1 MNDDD
6 DSTAEEEES
15 CKRTRAFVRRTHLR
29 ITTNNAIEG
38 GGGRCGNI
46 GGIDAYHE
54 MRAVEY
60 YNGEALL

>member
-1 MNDDD
+1 MPPPNNDERLTTMPKADD
-6 DSTAEEEES
+6 AT
-15 CKRTRAFVRRTHLR
+15 
-29 ITTNNAIEG
+29 EG
-38 GGGRCGNI
+38 RGGRGGNI